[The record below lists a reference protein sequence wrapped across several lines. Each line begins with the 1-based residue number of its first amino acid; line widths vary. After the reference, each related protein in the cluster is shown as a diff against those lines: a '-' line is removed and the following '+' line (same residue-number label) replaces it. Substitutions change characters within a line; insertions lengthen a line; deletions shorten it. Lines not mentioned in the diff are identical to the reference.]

1 MTNEITLSKEQFRDV
16 IVAAGLDCKEYIPER
31 VIPPLVIIN
40 SGSPYLQPETVG
52 NEYILNLEVVLV
64 GPTASNESSTEELET
79 LIQDFLRALPSYAVL
94 NRVDKPFALAVNNT
108 EYLSTNVFV
117 EISIT
122 I

>member
-1 MTNEITLSKEQFRDV
+1 MTNEITLAKEQFRDV

-31 VIPPLVIIN
+31 IIPPLVVIN
-40 SGSPYLQPETVG
+40 SGSPYIQPETVG
-52 NEYILNLEVVLV
+52 NEYTLNLEVVLV
-64 GPTASNESSTEELET
+64 AATASNESSTEELET

-94 NRVDKPFALAVNNT
+94 NRVDKPFALAVNNA